1 VKNYFFV
8 TSILLLLL
16 VLSLSISLNSCYSVS
31 PQKEIVISSELNKY
45 KFIPGESIILSGD
58 AKAITTQ
65 NNTSSPPVPYVG
77 WLNVKIYKFP
87 DNLPQNYTPKDVETK
102 GTLLHTKHLFT
113 NGSINNFIFES
124 PEIGKYIIFYKAY
137 KEIDK
142 QPVYRDVFEVVSPIY
157 TNWGI
162 SFTIAILSVIGL
174 IFLIM
179 LSTRNIELTKFE
191 IYRFISISGIIL
203 PIIFGLIFIDSEWGR
218 NSPISILK
226 FVDPSKEEQIGN
238 QWIINIGGIKM
249 DNYRSGIF
257 IPVFVLIFGLAGG
270 YLRFLHR
277 TILQKD
283 NVESLSQIDE
293 YLFKWN
299 DIPGNIQE
307 TNKLKQYLLTHYNV
321 PWINNR
327 EFEKI
332 ADNENKIFSED
343 KKNNILIS
351 LNQNE
356 EKIIIKVNDKVKGSL
371 IARSSNDDILIY
383 KRSDKKN
390 WLFYQSLGDLTILI
404 MAPLL
409 AIAAWFILT
418 TAGVYDKYVVAT
430 VSFAIGLITDNIVNR
445 LISFSE
451 LAFKGK

>member
-1 VKNYFFV
+1 MKNYFFV
-8 TSILLLLL
+8 SSIVLLVL
-16 VLSLSISLNSCYSVS
+16 VLSLSLSFEYCYSIDT
-31 PQKEIVISSELNKY
+31 QKEVVISSELNKY

-58 AKAITTQ
+58 AKVVTTK
-65 NNTSSPPVPYVG
+65 NNSSSLAPYVG
-77 WLNVKIYKFP
+77 WLNIKIYRLP
-87 DNLPQNYTPKDVETK
+87 DNIASNYKPTDLETN

-113 NGSINNFIFES
+113 NGSISNFIFES
-124 PEIGKYIIFYKAY
+124 PDLGKYIILYKPY
-137 KEIDK
+137 KEIEN
-142 QPVYRDVFEVVSPIY
+142 QPVYRDVFEVVSPIS
-157 TNWGI
+157 TIWGL
-162 SFTIAILSVIGL
+162 SFTISIVSVIGL

-179 LSTRNIELTKFE
+179 LSTRNIPLTKFE

-226 FVDPSKEEQIGN
+226 FVDPSKEEQIRN
-238 QWIINIGGIKM
+238 QWIINIGGIKF

-293 YLFKWN
+293 YLFKWD

-307 TNKLKQYLLTHYNV
+307 SNKLKQYLLINCKV
-321 PWINNR
+321 SWINNR

-332 ADNENKIFSED
+332 SENEIKIYSED
-343 KKNNILIS
+343 KKNNILIT
-351 LNQNE
+351 LNKDE
-356 EKIIIKVNDKVKGSL
+356 EKIIIKVNDQEKGSL
-371 IARSSNDDILIY
+371 IARSSNEDTSIY
-383 KRSDKKN
+383 KRSDKKT
-390 WLFYQSLGDLTILI
+390 WLFYQSLGDLTILV

-409 AIAAWFILT
+409 AIASWFILT

-430 VSFAIGLITDNIVNR
+430 VSFAIGLITENIVNR